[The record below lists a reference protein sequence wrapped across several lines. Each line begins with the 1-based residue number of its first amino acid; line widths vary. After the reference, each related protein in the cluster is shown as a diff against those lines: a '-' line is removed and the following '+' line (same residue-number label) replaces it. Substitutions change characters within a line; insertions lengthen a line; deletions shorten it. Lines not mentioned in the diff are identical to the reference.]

1 MGQKTHPIGFRLG
14 IIKDWQANWFAAKPA
29 GYRKL
34 VLEDLAIRKTIL
46 SQYPDAGISRVEIER
61 SSNDAVI
68 TIHTA
73 RPGIVIGRG
82 GQRVDDL
89 RRVLEGLTERRA
101 RLNVQEIRQPEMD
114 AYLVAR
120 SVADQLERRIAF
132 RRAMRQAVTRTMQAG
147 AQGIK
152 IISSGRLGGSD
163 IARREK
169 AMEGRVPL
177 HTLRADIDYG
187 LAEALT
193 EYGKIGVK
201 VWIFKGEILTTSTR
215 EPEIED
221 IPTIEVMV
229 TAEEEPAED
238 AVTVEDMPSVEVT
251 VTAEEVTVEAA
262 ATVEDMP
269 PAEVTVTAEEVTVE
283 AAATVEDIP
292 PAEVTV
298 TAEEGAV
305 EAVATVE
312 DVQPQEVTVTAE
324 EGAVEAVAA
333 VEDVQPKRS
342 RRKPKKEPVEDAT
355 TVEDMP
361 TGEVTVTAEEEAAEA
376 VAAEEDVKPKRS
388 RRKPKKEPV
397 EDATTVEDMPTGEV
411 TVTAEEE
418 AAEAVAAEEDVKP
431 KRSRRKPKKEPVENA
446 TTEES

>member
-229 TAEEEPAED
+229 TAEE
-238 AVTVEDMPSVEVT
+238 
-251 VTAEEVTVEAA
+251 VTVEAA
-262 ATVEDMP
+262 ATVDDMP

-298 TAEEGAV
+298 TDEEGAV

-342 RRKPKKEPVEDAT
+342 RRKPKKEPVDDAT
-355 TVEDMP
+355 TVEDIP
-361 TGEVTVTAEEEAAEA
+361 TGEVSTKAEEEPAEA
-376 VAAEEDVKPKRS
+376 VAS
-388 RRKPKKEPV
+388 
-397 EDATTVEDMPTGEV
+397 
-411 TVTAEEE
+411 
-418 AAEAVAAEEDVKP
+418 EEDVKP